1 MGDLGLCFAK
11 RTIRFCSRRIAA
23 RFLKKAAAVV
33 AGAPV
38 MEALLLARKV
48 RAAGDA
54 AVNGSGWEKIIAPA
68 DPLMV
73 NTVPSPAQLRYQTNQ
88 YGAFLHYGPA
98 VFFGGKVG
106 RRRGSQGV
114 QSHGA

>member
-1 MGDLGLCFAK
+1 MFREKNHSILQP
-11 RTIRFCSRRIAA
+11 SNRRA
-23 RFLKKAAAVV
+23 FLKKAAAVV

-98 VFFGGKVG
+98 VFLEGKWDVVAV
-106 RRRGSQGV
+106 SQGV